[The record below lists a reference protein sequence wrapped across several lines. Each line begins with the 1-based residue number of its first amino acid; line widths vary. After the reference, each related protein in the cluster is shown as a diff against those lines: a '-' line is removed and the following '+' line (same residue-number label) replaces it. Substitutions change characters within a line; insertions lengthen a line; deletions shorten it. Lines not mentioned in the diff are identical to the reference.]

1 MYTYATNMQAHIETH
16 AHVQAH
22 KLNQP
27 TEIPI
32 HMHADTPTD
41 TLSYI
46 HDTNP
51 YTNGH
56 TYTLA

>member
-32 HMHADTPTD
+32 HMHADTPT
-41 TLSYI
+41 
-46 HDTNP
+46 NP
-51 YTNGH
+51 YVNGH